1 MSGIFFECSKLT
13 NINLSSFNTQNVTNM
28 SDMFYYCSNLTNI
41 NLSSFNTQNVTDMS
55 DMFDG
60 CSKLKKIRINKK
72 YNDKIINEI
81 NKNKISI
88 EYCE

>member
-1 MSGIFFECSKLT
+1 MSDMFRGCSKLT

-28 SDMFYYCSNLTNI
+28 SYMFSRCSN
-41 NLSSFNTQNVTDMS
+41 
-55 DMFDG
+55 
-60 CSKLKKIRINKK
+60 LKKIRINKN

-81 NKNKISI
+81 NNNKISI